1 MGLVIKILKF
11 RFGLIFNAFT
21 NTRLY
26 FLKLMSFKN
35 QNVEAAESW
44 AKFRYFGTP
53 FKNFGH
59 FESVHLVFGII
70 LS

>member
-1 MGLVIKILKF
+1 
-11 RFGLIFNAFT
+11 
-21 NTRLY
+21 
-26 FLKLMSFKN
+26 MSFKN

-53 FKNFGH
+53 LKNFGH